1 MSETP
6 VPPSTSSGQ
15 ATTAAAAPAA
25 APAAPAAAPAAPAAP
40 AAKPVELA
48 PEGQNCPHCGERAR
62 VWARYAKTIEYAC
75 PTLKDD
81 APVLADKYVE
91 WRDLLLKSRVSKP
104 L

>member
-6 VPPSTSSGQ
+6 VP
-15 ATTAAAAPAA
+15 AAAAPA
-25 APAAPAAAPAAPAAP
+25 PVIP

-48 PEGQNCPHCGERAR
+48 PEGTHCPHCGAR
-62 VWARYAKTIEYAC
+62 MKLYARYAKSVEFVC

-81 APVLADKYVE
+81 PPVLADKYVE
-91 WRDLLLKSRVSKP
+91 WRNLYLKSRVSQA

>member
-6 VPPSTSSGQ
+6 TP
-15 ATTAAAAPAA
+15 AAPAA
-25 APAAPAAAPAAPAAP
+25 APAAAAPAAP

-48 PEGQNCPHCGERAR
+48 PEGIVCPHCGERAR
-62 VWARYAKTIEYAC
+62 VWARYAQTIEYAC

-91 WRDLLLKSRVSKP
+91 WRDLLLKSRISKP

>member
-6 VPPSTSSGQ
+6 TP
-15 ATTAAAAPAA
+15 AAPAS
-25 APAAPAAAPAAPAAP
+25 APAAPAAAAPAAP
-40 AAKPVELA
+40 AAKPIELA
-48 PEGQNCPHCGERAR
+48 PEGINCPHCGERAR
-62 VWARYAKTIEYAC
+62 VWARYAQTIEYAC

-91 WRDLLLKSRVSKP
+91 WRDLLLKSRISKP